1 MAISPM
7 AVTIRRK
14 KLGVLIRNARR
25 ESGRSPEECAQAIKA
40 SPDDFEGYE
49 MGERAPSLPE
59 IEALAFYLN
68 LPLEYFLGQ
77 EKPVMAKPSA
87 SIQDLERLR
96 ALRNRMIGAKLRQA
110 RNQAELSLE
119 ELAEHAGIPNGDLG
133 SYELGEQPIPLP
145 ELEALARTMDRPLA
159 DFLDNRGP
167 IGEWRRQQR
176 LMQQIADLPVELQ
189 DFVSKPINRPY
200 LEIAQR
206 LSQMS
211 VDKLRAVAE
220 GLLEITL

>member
-1 MAISPM
+1 MAINPM
-7 AVTIRRK
+7 AITIRTK

-25 ESGRSPEECAQAIKA
+25 EFGKSPEECAQAIKA

-49 MGERAPSLPE
+49 MGEKAPSLPE
-59 IEALAFYLN
+59 IEALAYYLN

-77 EKPVMAKPSA
+77 EKTNLAQTA
-87 SIQDLERLR
+87 ADIQDLERLR
-96 ALRNRMIGAKLRQA
+96 GLRNRMIGARLRQA
-110 RNQAELSLE
+110 RNRANLSIQ
-119 ELAEHAGIPNGDLG
+119 ELAEDVGITNGKLE
-133 SYELGEQPIPLP
+133 SYELGEHAIPLP
-145 ELEALARTMDRPLA
+145 ELEALSSALDRPLA
-159 DFLDNRGP
+159 DFLDDRGP
-167 IGEWRRQQR
+167 IGNWRRREQ
-176 LMQQIADLPVELQ
+176 LMQQMGTFPPELQ
-189 DFVSKPINRPY
+189 DFISKPINRPY

>member
-1 MAISPM
+1 MVINPMAI
-7 AVTIRRK
+7 TIRTK

-25 ESGRSPEECAQAIKA
+25 ELGKSPEECAQAIKA

-49 MGERAPSLPE
+49 MGEKAPSLPE
-59 IEALAFYLN
+59 IEALAYYLN

-77 EKPVMAKPSA
+77 EKMNFAEPAA
-87 SIQDLERLR
+87 NIQDLDRLR
-96 ALRNRMIGAKLRQA
+96 ALRNRMIGARLRQA
-110 RNQAELSLE
+110 RNRANLTLE
-119 ELAEHAGIPNGDLG
+119 ELAEHVGITNGKLE
-133 SYELGEQPIPLP
+133 SYELGQHPIPLP
-145 ELEALARTMDRPLA
+145 ELEALSSALDRPLA
-159 DFLDNRGP
+159 DFLDDRGP
-167 IGEWRRQQR
+167 IGNWRRRQR
-176 LMQQIADLPVELQ
+176 LMQQIVSLPPELQ
-189 DFVSKPINRPY
+189 DFIGKPINRPY

>member
-7 AVTIRRK
+7 AITIRTK

-25 ESGRSPEECAQAIKA
+25 ELGKSPEECAQAIKA
-40 SPDDFEGYE
+40 SPDGFEEYE
-49 MGERAPSLPE
+49 MGEKAPSLPE
-59 IEALAFYLN
+59 IEALAYYLN

-77 EKPVMAKPSA
+77 EKTNLTKPSVA
-87 SIQDLERLR
+87 IQDLERLR

-110 RNQAELSLE
+110 RNQLDLSIE
-119 ELAEHAGIPNGDLG
+119 ELTERVGISNGKLE
-133 SYELGEQPIPLP
+133 SYELGERPVPLP
-145 ELEALARTMDRPLA
+145 ELEALASTLDRPLA
-159 DFLDNRGP
+159 YFLDDRGP
-167 IGEWRRQQR
+167 IGDWRRRQR
-176 LMQQIADLPVELQ
+176 LMQQIANLPPDLQ
-189 DFVSKPINRPY
+189 DFIGKPINRPY

-206 LSQMS
+206 LGEMS